1 MCKPDIVCGIGDSSS
16 NPVNPTFLKGTLV
29 IVLKD

>member
-29 IVLKD
+29 IVLKN